1 MALSPAAEAA
11 FHSAIEAAYVMQ
23 ELGVGTEDKRLA
35 EKAYIYWMEEYYV
48 LSREHHR
55 GQWWETMCKT
65 DPSAA
70 RCRLY
75 DV

>member
-1 MALSPAAEAA
+1 MALTKAAEEA
-11 FHSAIEAAYVMQ
+11 FHSAIEAAYVVQ
-23 ELGVGTEDKRLA
+23 EPGISAEDKRLA
-35 EKAYIYWMEEYYV
+35 EKAYRHWLDEYYC

-55 GQWWETMCKT
+55 EQWWEAMCKA

-70 RCRLY
+70 RCRIY

>member
-1 MALSPAAEAA
+1 MALSKAAEDA
-11 FHSAIEAAYVMQ
+11 FHSAIEAAYAMQ
-23 ELGVGTEDKRLA
+23 ELGVKAEDKRLA
-35 EKAYIYWMEEYYV
+35 EQAYVYWMEEYYL
-48 LSREHHR
+48 LSKSHHR
-55 GQWWETMCKT
+55 DQWWEAMCKA